1 MPLFPTEFA
10 DLLTPRGLRILR
22 GRDSEACGA
31 LLRMPPQRFIS
42 LTGVVDAK
50 KAAACRHALEEE
62 LRDTLTEMD
71 DPIPPESLLGMT
83 ENYSELLPKSVRVR
97 TALLGSRRSR
107 SWSAAE
113 RVGLTAML
121 RSESFGAFAAAV
133 SGRALRRRWGIQVL
147 CYRPGDYTG
156 PHNDHHP
163 EDPEARDGYVD
174 MHVTLATPAVAHQW
188 LVYAKGGHF
197 TEISNVN
204 TVGGVT
210 VYRLPFWHY
219 TTPLVARPG
228 AEDAARRWVLL
239 GTFLDAPRE
248 HRRGTAIE
256 PPQSPRSEA
265 AQVSGGRARRE
276 R

>member
-1 MPLFPTEFA
+1 MSLFPSEFA
-10 DLLTPRGLRILR
+10 ALLTPRGLRILR
-22 GRDSEACGA
+22 GQDAQACGA
-31 LLRMPPQRFIS
+31 LLRIPPQRFIS
-42 LTGVVDAK
+42 LTGVINVK
-50 KAAACRHALEEE
+50 KAAACRDALEEE
-62 LRDTLTEMD
+62 VRGTLTPME

-83 ENYSELLPKSVRVR
+83 QNYSELLPKSVRVR

-107 SWSAAE
+107 SWRAAE

-121 RSESFGAFAAAV
+121 RSESFGAFASVV
-133 SGRALRRRWGIQVL
+133 SGRALRRKWGIQVL
-147 CYRPGDYTG
+147 CYGPGDYTG

-163 EDPEARDGYVD
+163 EDPDARDGYVD
-174 MHVTLATPAVAHQW
+174 MHISLATPAVAHQW
-188 LVYAKGGHF
+188 LVYAKGGHLS
-197 TEISNVN
+197 EISSVN

-239 GTFLDAPRE
+239 GTFLDAKR
-248 HRRGTAIE
+248 
-256 PPQSPRSEA
+256 PQD
-265 AQVSGGRARRE
+265 SGGRARQE

>member
-1 MPLFPTEFA
+1 MPLFPSEFA

-22 GRDSEACGA
+22 GRDAEACGA
-31 LLRMPPQRFIS
+31 LLRVPPQRFIA
-42 LTGVVDAK
+42 LPDVVDVR
-50 KAAACRHALEEE
+50 KATACRQALEEE

-71 DPIPPESLLGMT
+71 DPIPPEALLGMT

-107 SWSAAE
+107 SWRAAE

-121 RSESFGAFAAAV
+121 RSESFGAFASVV

-147 CYRPGDYTG
+147 CYGPGDYTG

-174 MHVTLATPAVAHQW
+174 MHISLATPAVAHQW

-197 TEISNVN
+197 TEISSVN

-219 TTPLVARPG
+219 TTPLVAKPG

-239 GTFLDAPRE
+239 GTFLDAPRAPLT
-248 HRRGTAIE
+248 RRSSRA
-256 PPQSPRSEA
+256 P
-265 AQVSGGRARRE
+265 GRR
-276 R
+276 

>member
-1 MPLFPTEFA
+1 MPPFPSDFA
-10 DLLTPRGLRILR
+10 DLLTPKGLRILR
-22 GRDSEACGA
+22 GRDEKVCGA
-31 LLRMPPQRFIS
+31 LLRVPPQRFLS
-42 LTGVVDAK
+42 LTGVVDAR
-50 KAAACRHALEEE
+50 KAAACRDALEEE
-62 LRDTLTEMD
+62 LLGTLTQMD

-83 ENYSELLPKSVRVR
+83 ENYSELLPKAVRVR

-107 SWSAAE
+107 SWRAAE

-133 SGRALRRRWGIQVL
+133 SGRALRRKWGIQTL
-147 CYRPGDYTG
+147 CYGPGDYTG

-163 EDPEARDGYVD
+163 EDLEARDGYVD
-174 MHVTLATPAVAHQW
+174 MHLTLATPAVAHQW

-197 TEISNVN
+197 SEIARVN
-204 TVGGVT
+204 TLGGMT

-248 HRRGTAIE
+248 HRRGTALE
-256 PPQSPRSEA
+256 PPRPG
-265 AQVSGGRARRE
+265 AQVSGGPGRQGR
-276 R
+276 